1 MPRDATSHLLAKLRI
16 HPNLNFTDPSN
27 YETTMD
33 NNQLALGPLRQH
45 QEALDQQINR
55 PIARRNRIV
64 VKSPMGRAL
73 LTIASV
79 LTRPP
84 VIIMTIN
91 AINIAKYSVEQ
102 FRRKSYVNHLL
113 FYAWGFCCMHGLA
126 SLVQGEPF
134 SQHSHSDTKL
144 SAEGG
149 YARYQRG

>member
-1 MPRDATSHLLAKLRI
+1 MPRDAASHLLAKLRI

-27 YETTMD
+27 YETSMD

-45 QEALDQQINR
+45 QEALEQQINR
-55 PIARRNRIV
+55 PIACRSRIV

-102 FRRKSYVNHLL
+102 FDSSTGEKVMSIISYSTPGVFAACMAWLL
-113 FYAWGFCCMHGLA
+113 WYR
-126 SLVQGEPF
+126 V
-134 SQHSHSDTKL
+134 SHSRNRL
-144 SAEGG
+144 SF
-149 YARYQRG
+149 